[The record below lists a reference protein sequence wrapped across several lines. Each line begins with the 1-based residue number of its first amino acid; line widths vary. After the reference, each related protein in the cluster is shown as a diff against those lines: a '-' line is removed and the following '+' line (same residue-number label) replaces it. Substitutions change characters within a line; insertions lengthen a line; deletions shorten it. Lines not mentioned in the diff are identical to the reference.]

1 MLIQRGKLTERVI
14 PQKPKTRH
22 DENINM
28 QKIQKEMKPF
38 IDNADLRKIEPRSCA
53 NSMKRLQNKEINT

>member
-1 MLIQRGKLTERVI
+1 
-14 PQKPKTRH
+14 
-22 DENINM
+22 M

-53 NSMKRLQNKEINT
+53 NSMKRLQNKEINTQIKYKIKNL